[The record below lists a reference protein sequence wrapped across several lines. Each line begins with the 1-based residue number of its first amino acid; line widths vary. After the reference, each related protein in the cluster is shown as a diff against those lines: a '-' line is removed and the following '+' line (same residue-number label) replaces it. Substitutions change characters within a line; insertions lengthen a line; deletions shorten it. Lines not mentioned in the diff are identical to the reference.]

1 MIDVYQCLINSVAE
15 VNLQQQQRL
24 FYNAVSSVNDI
35 IEFP

>member
-1 MIDVYQCLINSVAE
+1 MTDIYQCLINSVAK

-24 FYNAVSSVNDI
+24 FYNAISSVSDI

>member
-1 MIDVYQCLINSVAE
+1 MIDVYQCLINSVAK
-15 VNLQQQQRL
+15 VNLQQRQRL